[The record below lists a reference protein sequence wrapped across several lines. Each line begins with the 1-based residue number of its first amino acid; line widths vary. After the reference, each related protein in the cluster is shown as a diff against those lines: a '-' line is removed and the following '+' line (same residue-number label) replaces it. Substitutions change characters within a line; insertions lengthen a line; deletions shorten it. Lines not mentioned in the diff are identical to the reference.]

1 MELIKN
7 FLYPNKNDI
16 LDPLSLVIKLYI
28 YSFKQSGTKISIL
41 NNKIEIQESG
51 IFQSTVR
58 TLKGDTKND
67 LINMLFPLTYAS
79 EIYMSDISNIKY
91 KMIFE
96 RVLIAFDKFDELY
109 QTNEITHNI
118 EQLKNI
124 ITNFLSNSNFN
135 PKTIILNWEDP
146 PSILKKSFYKQTNS
160 VWTKERLE
168 ILFGYINEIS
178 NVSSISKELESQL
191 IFSLSSYMD
200 YIDMLVIKIIN
211 DLHLLR

>member
-16 LDPLSLVIKLYI
+16 LDPLSLIIKLYI
-28 YSFKQSGTKISIL
+28 YSFKPPGTKISIL

-51 IFQSTVR
+51 LFQSTVR
-58 TLKGDTKND
+58 TIKGDTKND
-67 LINMLFPLTYAS
+67 LINMLFPLTFAC
-79 EIYMSDISNIKY
+79 EIYLSDMSHDKF
-91 KMIFE
+91 KPIFE
-96 RVLIAFDKFDELY
+96 RIITTFDKFDELY

-124 ITNFLSNSNFN
+124 VTNFLSNSNFN
-135 PKTIILNWEDP
+135 PKAIILNWEDP

-160 VWTKERLE
+160 VWTKDRLE
-168 ILFGYINEIS
+168 ILFGYINEITNCDS
-178 NVSSISKELESQL
+178 VELEVQL
-191 IFSLSSYMD
+191 IFSLSSFME